1 MSHSIFFY
9 EDKRRRRE
17 MSKDF
22 QSAAK
27 FEHRFWL
34 QVLGDHGRFIRDAL
48 APSEKKEIDT
58 ATYFIYT
65 FDRLLQSVEAADL
78 VQLSKKADE
87 EAKKIRA
94 FKLDLIEKMLLGKVT
109 IQFTPSFINHMVN
122 EVEEYLQVLE
132 YLKQS
137 QTPPI
142 FHELHHHL
150 VWLLDAA
157 GHAGTISD
165 NLDRTEKQL
174 KEKSDTY
181 TKHFEDFYLKAVEMA
196 GYLRTNLSS
205 FPALERMN
213 SEVSLEMQLFMGF
226 LEELEEMELSEKV
239 LGAIAPLMADH
250 MYREECYY
258 LTKVAEATGKQ
269 GPNCDPGKPRI
280 ETN

>member
-1 MSHSIFFY
+1 MRVKGG
-9 EDKRRRRE
+9 EVK

-22 QSAAK
+22 QSAAM

-48 APSEKKEIDT
+48 APTEKKEIDT

-65 FDRLLQSVEAADL
+65 FDRLLQSVDATDL

-94 FKLDLIEKMLLGKVT
+94 FKLELIEKMLVGRIT

-122 EVEEYLQVLE
+122 EVEEYIQVLE
-132 YLKQS
+132 YLKKS
-137 QTPPI
+137 QIPPI

-174 KEKSDTY
+174 KEKSDMY

-196 GYLRTNLSS
+196 GYLRTNLPT

-213 SEVSLEMQLFMGF
+213 NEVSLEMKVFMGF
-226 LEELEEMELSEKV
+226 LDELEEMELSEKV

-258 LTKVAEATGKQ
+258 LTKVAESTGVQ
-269 GPNCDPGKPRI
+269 PPHCDPGKPRI
-280 ETN
+280 QTN

>member
-1 MSHSIFFY
+1 MAKNF
-9 EDKRRRRE
+9 E
-17 MSKDF
+17 
-22 QSAAK
+22 SAAK

-48 APSEKKEIDT
+48 APSEKKEIDM

-65 FDRLLQSVEAADL
+65 FDRLLQSVDTTDL

-94 FKLDLIEKMLLGKVT
+94 FKLELIEKMLLGKVT
-109 IQFTPSFINHMVN
+109 IQFTASFINHMVN

-132 YLKQS
+132 YLKKS
-137 QTPPI
+137 QVPPI

-157 GHAGTISD
+157 GHAGAISD

-174 KEKSDTY
+174 KETSDTY
-181 TKHFEDFYLKAVEMA
+181 TKHFEAFYLKAVEMA
-196 GYLRTNLSS
+196 GFLRTNLSS

-213 SEVSLEMQLFMGF
+213 TEVSLEMQLFMGF
-226 LEELEEMELSEKV
+226 LDEIEEMQLSHKV

-258 LTKVAEATGKQ
+258 LTKVAESTGSQ
-269 GPNCDPGKPRI
+269 GPNCDPGKPRV
-280 ETN
+280 EAD

>member
-1 MSHSIFFY
+1 MRIKGG
-9 EDKRRRRE
+9 EVK

-65 FDRLLQSVEAADL
+65 FDRLFQSVEATDL

-87 EAKKIRA
+87 EAKKIRE
-94 FKLDLIEKMLLGKVT
+94 FKLELIEKMLVGKVT
-109 IQFTPSFINHMVN
+109 IQFTPSFLNHMVN
-122 EVEEYLQVLE
+122 EVEEYIRVLE
-132 YLKQS
+132 YLKKS

-157 GHAGTISD
+157 GHAGAISD

-174 KEKSDTY
+174 KEKSDMY

-196 GYLRTNLSS
+196 GFLRTNLSS

-226 LEELEEMELSEKV
+226 LEELEEMELSDKA
-239 LGAIAPLMADH
+239 LSAIAPLMADH

-258 LTKVAEATGKQ
+258 LTKVAESTGSQ
-269 GPNCDPGKPRI
+269 GPNCNPGKPRT
-280 ETN
+280 ETK

>member
-1 MSHSIFFY
+1 MRVKGG
-9 EDKRRRRE
+9 EVE

-22 QSAAK
+22 QSAAI

-48 APSEKKEIDT
+48 APTEKKEIDT

-65 FDRLLQSVEAADL
+65 FDRLLQSVEATDL

-94 FKLDLIEKMLLGKVT
+94 FKLELIEKMLVGKIT

-122 EVEEYLQVLE
+122 EVEEYIQVLE
-132 YLKQS
+132 YLKKS
-137 QTPPI
+137 QIPPI

-174 KEKSDTY
+174 KEKSVRY

-196 GYLRTNLSS
+196 GYLRTNLTT

-213 SEVSLEMQLFMGF
+213 TEVSLEMKLFMGF
-226 LEELEEMELSEKV
+226 LDELEEMELSKKV

-258 LTKVAEATGKQ
+258 LTKVAESTGVQ
-269 GPNCDPGKPRI
+269 QPNCDPGKPRI
-280 ETN
+280 QSN